1 MDTTGEGRVRGEGT
15 RTLGTTNRGLAART
29 RIREAA
35 LDLFGRQGVQA
46 TTTREILEAAGMK
59 NPSAITYHFGS
70 KAGLFDDL
78 ASEVITGAWPLIQLQ
93 VDLARGRTPTVE
105 QWVALA
111 ADSASALVK
120 TERGCLLARVWWDWE
135 WVVNPDALE
144 DFLASGLP
152 LSIAWQDAIARVFP
166 DSPPMV
172 AVASNIVYVRTIE
185 WIVARR
191 ARKVLTGLP
200 ATALT
205 MTDVAKMRDGLYD
218 TGIALLTAPTRFTED
233 DITLG

>member
-1 MDTTGEGRVRGEGT
+1 MRGEVIH
-15 RTLGTTNRGLAART
+15 TLGTTGRGIEART
-29 RIREAA
+29 RLREAA
-35 LDLFGRQGVQA
+35 LELFGRQGVQA
-46 TTTREILEAAGMK
+46 TSTREILDKAGMK

-93 VDLARGRTPTVE
+93 VDLATLRTPTVE

-111 ADSASALVK
+111 ADSATALVK
-120 TERGCLLARVWWDWE
+120 TERGCLLARVWWDWD

-152 LSIAWQDAIARVFP
+152 LSIAWQDAVARVFP
-166 DSPPMV
+166 DVPPMV

-185 WIVARR
+185 WILARR
-191 ARKVLTGLP
+191 ARKILTGLP
-200 ATALT
+200 KAALT
-205 MTDVAKMRDGLYD
+205 TPDLATMREGLYD
-218 TGIALLTAPTRFTED
+218 TGIALLAGPSRFTED